1 MRKSALFLLFL
12 GSLLALFVL
21 MVAHSAFGQRAM
33 SPALAETG
41 QLVRDLGLTDLCL
54 ATEANYTRHLS
65 QADFATAFQDHPV
78 ALDHFPSG
86 IWLPPHLPPRQGH
99 GQLGRTTEKHP

>member
-1 MRKSALFLLFL
+1 MRKSDIFLVVL

-21 MVAHSAFGQRAM
+21 MVAHSILGPRAM
-33 SPALAETG
+33 RPALAEKG
-41 QLVRDLGLTDLCL
+41 RLVRELGLTDLCL

-65 QADFATAFQDHPV
+65 QADLSTAFQDHPV

-86 IWLPPHLPPRQGH
+86 IWLPPHLPPRQGY